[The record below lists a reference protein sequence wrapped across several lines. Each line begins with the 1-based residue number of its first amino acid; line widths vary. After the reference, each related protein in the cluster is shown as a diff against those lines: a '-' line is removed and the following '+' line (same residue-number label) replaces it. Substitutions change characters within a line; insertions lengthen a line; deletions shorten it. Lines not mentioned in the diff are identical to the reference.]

1 MGSGEAHP
9 VVAEAVGPVASR
21 RRVAALDVARGVALL
36 GIFVVNIQSFAEPFA
51 AFMASE
57 PETDDALTA
66 VLFWVQK
73 VLCEGKFYPL
83 FSMLFGIGLILQ
95 MQSVESRGGRFLKL
109 YLRRLGVLLAIGL
122 FHALVLWYGDIL
134 VTYALCGAVLM
145 LARKWPAKGL
155 LFTGGALVAVSVVL
169 TMGMTALQSLQPTWQ
184 QSAEVVEQSVE
195 GAVEGNAEGV
205 EGQGP
210 LEGAATASDAEVDRS
225 SQDELT
231 GEPMASGDA
240 GEVTGERRN
249 DGPLAAETAGDAGE
263 SRSPLARLFDGFKS
277 REIQGGP
284 EHPKFAAL
292 EAEAY
297 RDGPWHSA
305 FGFRAMCWAMY
316 IIFSAFSLAWQIL
329 GLFFIG
335 AGVYKAGLLDER
347 GRVWRRAII
356 GAAVFVALPMSIMAT
371 YVHVHTDHHVANALL
386 TGASMVYGPV
396 MSLGYL
402 CIAAWAVQVRALRA
416 VTGIFGAVG
425 RMALTN
431 YLSQTLIAT
440 FVFYWWG
447 LGQFGQ
453 WTRGERDLLVICV
466 YSAQCV
472 LSVLWLRAFRF
483 GPMEWVWRTLTYGRA
498 AGMRN

>member
-1 MGSGEAHP
+1 MGSGEDHRGA
-9 VVAEAVGPVASR
+9 VEAVGPVVSQ

-36 GIFVVNIQSFAEPFA
+36 GIFVVNVQSFAEPFGSFIA
-51 AFMASE
+51 RT
-57 PETDDALTA
+57 PESDDAMTVA
-66 VLFWVQK
+66 LFWVQK

-83 FSMLFGIGLILQ
+83 FSMLFGIGLVLQ
-95 MQSVESRGGRFLKL
+95 MQSVESRGGPFAKI

-155 LFTGGALVAVSVVL
+155 LFTGGALVTVSVVL
-169 TMGMTALQSLQPTWQ
+169 TMGLSALESMQPTWQ
-184 QSAEVVEQSVE
+184 RSAEVVEQSVE
-195 GAVEGNAEGV
+195 GAAEGAV
-205 EGQGP
+205 D
-210 LEGAATASDAEVDRS
+210 GAAADAVMAQPRPSE
-225 SQDELT
+225 
-231 GEPMASGDA
+231 ASGGAREAA
-240 GEVTGERRN
+240 GDRVG
-249 DGPLAAETAGDAGE
+249 DGPIAADVEWDAGE
-263 SRSPLARLFDGFKS
+263 SRSPLARLLDGYRS

-284 EHPKFAAL
+284 EDPMFAAL
-292 EAEAY
+292 ETEAY
-297 RDGPWHSA
+297 REGPWHSA
-305 FGFRAMCWAMY
+305 LGFRVMSWAMY

-335 AGVYKAGLLDER
+335 AAVYKAGLLDER

-356 GAAVFVALPMSIMAT
+356 GAAAFVALPISIMAT
-371 YVHVHTDHHVANALL
+371 YVDAHTDHRGANVLL

-402 CIAAWAVQVRALRA
+402 CIAAWAVQVRALRGI
-416 VTGIFGAVG
+416 TGVFGAVG

-431 YLSQTLIAT
+431 YLSQTVIAT

-453 WTRGERDLLVICV
+453 WTRGERDLLVVCV

>member
-1 MGSGEAHP
+1 MGSEEHHSAI
-9 VVAEAVGPVASR
+9 AEGVGPVASQW
-21 RRVAALDVARGVALL
+21 RVAALDVARGVALL
-36 GIFVVNIQSFAEPFA
+36 GIFVVNVQSFAEPFS
-51 AFMASE
+51 AFMARE
-57 PETDDALTA
+57 PESDDALTVA
-66 VLFWVQK
+66 LFWGQK

-95 MQSVESRGGRFLKL
+95 MQSVESRGGRFARV

-122 FHALVLWYGDIL
+122 FHALALWYGDIL
-134 VTYALCGAVLM
+134 VLYALCGALLM

-155 LFTGGALVAVSVVL
+155 LFTGAALVAVSVVL
-169 TMGMTALQSLQPTWQ
+169 TMGMSALESLQPTWQ
-184 QSAEVVEQSVE
+184 RSAEVVEQSVE

-205 EGQGP
+205 EGHAP
-210 LEGAATASDAEVDRS
+210 LDGAATASDAEVDRS
-225 SQDELT
+225 SQDEKT
-231 GEPMASGDA
+231 GEPSLSDDA
-240 GEVTGERRN
+240 GEVTGESLS
-249 DGPLAAETAGDAGE
+249 DEPLAAEAGGDAGE
-263 SRSPLARLFDGFKS
+263 SRSPLLRLFDGYQS

-284 EHPKFAAL
+284 EHPMFAAL
-292 EAEAY
+292 ETEAY

-347 GRVWRRAII
+347 GRVWRRVII
-356 GAAVFVALPMSIMAT
+356 GAAVFVAFPMSVMAT
-371 YVHVHTDHHVANALL
+371 YVEVHTGHRGANVLL

-402 CIAAWAVQVRALRA
+402 CIAAWAVQVRALRG

-453 WTRGERDLLVICV
+453 WTRSERDLLVICV
-466 YSAQCV
+466 YAAQCV